1 MLKKRIFII
10 IFYGLNIK
18 LISALQLLTLL
29 LKEYKIEIMGVIEY
43 IIFYVG
49 ETQ

>member
-43 IIFYVG
+43 IIFYDG